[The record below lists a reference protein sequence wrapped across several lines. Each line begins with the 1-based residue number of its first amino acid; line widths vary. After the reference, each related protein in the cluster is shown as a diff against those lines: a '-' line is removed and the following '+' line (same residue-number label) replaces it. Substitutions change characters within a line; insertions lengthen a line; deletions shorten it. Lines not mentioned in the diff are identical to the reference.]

1 MTKYIFV
8 TGGVVSSLGKGIA
21 TASIGRLLVN
31 RGLKVA
37 VAKFDPYI
45 NVDPGTMSPYQ
56 HGEVF
61 VLDDGAETDLDLGH
75 YERFIGATMN
85 RDNNV
90 TTGKIYSE
98 VLAKE
103 RRGDYL
109 GKTVQVVPHITNE
122 IKERLRRVGS
132 VDGKPVD
139 VCLVEIGGTI
149 GDIESLPFLEAIRQF
164 RFDIGRDNALNIHL
178 TLLPYIGAAGELKT
192 KPTQKTVAELR
203 GIGIQPDIILCR
215 TVRPLEEDI
224 KAKISLFCNVDVDAV
239 FEARDVASIYE
250 CPLAFQKQ
258 GLDEFI
264 VKRLKLKA
272 KPADMSQWERFVHN
286 VYHPLREVEIAI
298 AGKYVELHDAYKSI
312 IESFIHAGVE
322 NRVKVKLRWVD
333 STEVEKVGPKPLL
346 KGVSGILVPGGFGDR
361 GIEGKINVV
370 RYARENKIP
379 FFGICLGMQCA
390 VIEYAR
396 HMAKLAKANS
406 GEFDPETTHRV
417 ITLME
422 EHSGAKAMG
431 ATMRLGKYPCRL
443 DRSSRAFA
451 AYGKTFIQERHRH
464 RYEFNNSYR
473 DLLTSKGLRLTGL
486 SPDNNLVEIVEL
498 PDHPWFVGVQFHPE
512 LKSKP
517 LEAHPLFR
525 EFVKAAAK
533 YRSHKISG
541 VAAPAA
547 HAPKKTKKR

>member
-1 MTKYIFV
+1 MTKYIFI

-31 RGLKVA
+31 RGLKVS
-37 VAKFDPYI
+37 VGKFDPYI

-75 YERFIGATMN
+75 YERFISAHMT
-85 RDNNV
+85 RENNV

-98 VLAKE
+98 VLSKE

-122 IKERLRRVGS
+122 IKDRLRRIGNI
-132 VDGKPVD
+132 DGKPAD

-192 KPTQKTVAELR
+192 KPTQKTVSELR
-203 GIGIQPDIILCR
+203 GIGIQADALLCR
-215 TVRPLEEDI
+215 TIRPLTDEI
-224 KAKISLFCNVDVDAV
+224 KAKISLFCNLEESAV

-250 CPLAFQKQ
+250 CPLMYRKQ
-258 GLDEFI
+258 GLDDFI
-264 VKRLKLKA
+264 VKRLHLRSKE
-272 KPADMSQWERFVHN
+272 PDMVQWEKFVQH

-312 IESFIHAGVE
+312 IESFIHAGEE
-322 NRVKVKLRWVD
+322 NRVRVKLRWVD
-333 STEVEKVGPKPLL
+333 STEVEKSGPRKLL
-346 KGVSGILVPGGFGDR
+346 KGISGVLVPGGFGDR
-361 GIEGKINVV
+361 GIEGKIAVV
-370 RYARENKIP
+370 RYVRENKIP

-396 HMAKLAKANS
+396 HMANLPRANS
-406 GEFDPETTHRV
+406 GEFDPETPDQV

-422 EHSGAKAMG
+422 EHSGAKLMG
-431 ATMRLGKYPCRL
+431 ATMRLGKYPCKL
-443 DRSSRAFA
+443 EKNSKAFA
-451 AYGKTFIQERHRH
+451 AYKKLLIQERHRH
-464 RYEFNNSYR
+464 RYEFNNTYR
-473 DLLTSKGLRLTGL
+473 NLLVSKGLKLTGL

-498 PDHPWFVGVQFHPE
+498 PNHPWFVGVQFHPE

-517 LEAHPLFR
+517 LAAHPLFR
-525 EFVKAAAK
+525 EFVRAAAK
-533 YRSHKISG
+533 FRSHKI
-541 VAAPAA
+541 APVP
-547 HAPKKTKKR
+547 HTKLS

>member
-1 MTKYIFV
+1 MTKYIFI

-31 RGLKVA
+31 RGLKVS
-37 VAKFDPYI
+37 VGKFDPYI

-75 YERFIGATMN
+75 YERFISAHMT
-85 RDNNV
+85 RENNV

-98 VLAKE
+98 VLSKE

-122 IKERLRRVGS
+122 IKDRLRRIGNIN
-132 VDGKPVD
+132 GKPAD

-192 KPTQKTVAELR
+192 KPTQKTVSELR
-203 GIGIQPDIILCR
+203 GIGIQADALLCR
-215 TVRPLEEDI
+215 TIRPLTEEI
-224 KAKISLFCNVDVDAV
+224 KAKISLFCNLEESAV

-250 CPLAFQKQ
+250 CPLMYRQQ
-258 GLDEFI
+258 GLDDFI
-264 VKRLKLKA
+264 VKRLHLRSKT
-272 KPADMSQWERFVHN
+272 PDMRQWEQFVQH

-312 IESFIHAGVE
+312 IESFIHAGEE

-333 STEVEKVGPKPLL
+333 STEVEKIGPSKLL
-346 KGVSGILVPGGFGDR
+346 KGISGVLVPGGFGDR
-361 GIEGKINVV
+361 GIEGKIAVV
-370 RYARENKIP
+370 RYVRENKIP

-396 HMAKLAKANS
+396 HMANLPRANS
-406 GEFDPETTHRV
+406 GEFDPETPDQV

-422 EHSGAKAMG
+422 EHSGAKLMG
-431 ATMRLGKYPCRL
+431 ATMRLGNYPCKL
-443 DRSSRAFA
+443 EKNSKAFA
-451 AYGKTFIQERHRH
+451 AYKKPLIQERHRH
-464 RYEFNNSYR
+464 RYEFNNTYR
-473 DLLTSKGLRLTGL
+473 NLLVSKGLKLTGL
-486 SPDNNLVEIVEL
+486 SPDSNLVEIVEL
-498 PDHPWFVGVQFHPE
+498 PNHPWFVGVQFHPE

-517 LEAHPLFR
+517 LAAHPLFR
-525 EFVKAAAK
+525 EFVRAASK
-533 YRSHKISG
+533 FRSHKIATHS
-541 VAAPAA
+541 
-547 HAPKKTKKR
+547 